1 MAGTMTWYKTG
12 SGRLGIC
19 AALAASDTVV
29 VQAESGTVNKII
41 NIFYEGGI
49 TCAYVDIAG
58 AVCSFYTSNDE
69 AGSEEFS
76 NLQIQDSTKMW
87 LRITNNN
94 ASAQDIAVDAVI
106 W

>member
-12 SGRLGIC
+12 QARLGMC
-19 AALAASDTVV
+19 AALAAGDTVV
-29 VQAESGTVNKII
+29 VQAEAGTVNKVI
-41 NIFYEGGI
+41 NVFYEGGI
-49 TCAYVDIAG
+49 TMAYVDTAG
-58 AVCSFYTSNDE
+58 TICTFYTSKDE

-76 NLQIQDSTKMW
+76 NLQIQDSTHMW
-87 LRITNNN
+87 LRITNDN

>member
-1 MAGTMTWYKTG
+1 MAGKMTWYKTG

-19 AALAASDTVV
+19 AALAAADTVV
-29 VQAESGTVNKII
+29 VQAESGTVNKVI
-41 NIFYEGGI
+41 NVFYEGGI
-49 TCAYVDIAG
+49 TMAYVDIAG
-58 AVCSFYTSNDE
+58 TACSFYTSKDE

-94 ASAQDIAVDAVI
+94 ASPQDVAVDAVI

>member
-19 AALAASDTVV
+19 AALAAGDTVV
-29 VQAESGTVNKII
+29 IQAESGTVNKII
-41 NIFYEGGI
+41 NIMYEGGI
-49 TCAYVDIAG
+49 TLAYVNIAG
-58 AVCSFYTSNDE
+58 TVCSFYTSKDE

-94 ASAQDIAVDAVI
+94 VAAKDVAVDAVI